1 MLSMRINALMLSD
14 SVSNIALNNKQLQ
27 VNLDFGVI
35 LPTSVLL
42 MLMYFL

>member
-1 MLSMRINALMLSD
+1 MRINALMVSG
-14 SVSNIALNNKQLQ
+14 SVSNIALNNKQFQ

-35 LPTSVLL
+35 MSTSVLL